1 MTNSEAPLEA
11 VWRDYNQRAC
21 CENYIKEAL
30 DFGLDWTASQSFWAN
45 AAHLQLVML
54 SYNLFNWY
62 KEIAFEQTTERNTVR
77 LLRTCIINVP
87 AILKRSSRQ
96 LRLCYPR
103 DWPWLAPFEV
113 AIRRVHSWQ
122 LPAT

>member
-1 MTNSEAPLEA
+1 
-11 VWRDYNQRAC
+11 
-21 CENYIKEAL
+21 
-30 DFGLDWTASQSFWAN
+30 
-45 AAHLQLVML
+45 ML

-62 KEIAFEQTTERNTVR
+62 KEVAFGQTTERNTVR